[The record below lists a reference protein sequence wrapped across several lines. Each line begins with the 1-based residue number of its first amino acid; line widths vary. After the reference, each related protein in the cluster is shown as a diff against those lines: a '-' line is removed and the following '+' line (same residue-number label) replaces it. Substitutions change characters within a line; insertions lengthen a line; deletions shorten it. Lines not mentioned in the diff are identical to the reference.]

1 MQFRSVLVTAIALS
15 ALASGSAPA
24 ADKSVTAGPVGLSIN
39 NSGRVGLATATNI
52 DYLNRSIA
60 DGRRNVALR
69 LAQPMLCAD
78 FATPP
83 GGAVNPVSL
92 TYVDTNLDAF
102 GPLYGGI
109 TSFDYFTNGAAAG
122 LFKVSA
128 GGDLACCVM
137 SPAAN
142 ASCFQGVNGGA
153 VAEAVFASGFEG
165 VSALQ
170 PEGSTPANLSVTVSG
185 PTSATPGA
193 NFDYTIVVTNIGGTS
208 VSGVQVRD
216 WYPKLAGGFP
226 APLATGSWSCA
237 ASGGASCGTAAGT
250 GNIALTAVSLP
261 AGASISFSVSRQLN
275 AGSTL
280 GAQFS
285 VSAAAFAPPSAGE
298 TVLGNNQGVLSA
310 GVQQASFSIN
320 DVTQAEGTGGN
331 TTFQFT
337 ITRSNTNTAASVV
350 VNTADGSATAGSDY
364 TAISNQTVNFTAG
377 GSATATVSVTVIGDA
392 VLEGNETFTV
402 NLSNPSG
409 AGITDGTGQ
418 GTITNDD
425 AAALSINDVTLSE
438 GNSGSTNATFTVT
451 LNAAVQGGF
460 TVPVSS
466 SNGSATAGSDYTAIP
481 GGTTLSFTGTAGE
494 TRTISVPVLGDTV
507 LEPNETFN
515 VTLGTPSN
523 AAVTLADA
531 TGVGTINNDDAAALS
546 INDVS
551 VSEGNSGTTN
561 ATFTVT
567 LDAAVQGGFTVP
579 VSSANGSATS
589 GSDYT
594 AIPGGTTLSFTGT
607 AGETRTI
614 SVAVI
619 GDTTLE
625 ANETFTVNLG
635 TPSNAAVTLADSS
648 GTGTINNDDN
658 ASIAINDVSVAE
670 GNAGSTNAT
679 FTVTLS
685 GSVQG
690 GFTVPVSSQSGTATA
705 GSDYT
710 SLPGGST
717 LNFAGTAGETQT
729 VTVVVIGDTMLE
741 PNEDFFVNLGVPS
754 NGAITRT
761 DSQGIGTITNDD
773 TASLS
778 INDVSVTEG
787 NTGTVNATFTISLA
801 GSVQGSFSVPVS
813 SSDDTATVANNDYVA
828 IAPATTVIFTG
839 ATNET
844 RTISVVVNGDT
855 TVEPNEFFQVNLGA
869 PNNGQVTVSDAQGIG
884 TITNDDIPSGA
895 DKRR

>member
-1 MQFRSVLVTAIALS
+1 M
-15 ALASGSAPA
+15 
-24 ADKSVTAGPVGLSIN
+24 
-39 NSGRVGLATATNI
+39 
-52 DYLNRSIA
+52 
-60 DGRRNVALR
+60 
-69 LAQPMLCAD
+69 
-78 FATPP
+78 
-83 GGAVNPVSL
+83 
-92 TYVDTNLDAF
+92 
-102 GPLYGGI
+102 
-109 TSFDYFTNGAAAG
+109 
-122 LFKVSA
+122 
-128 GGDLACCVM
+128 
-137 SPAAN
+137 
-142 ASCFQGVNGGA
+142 
-153 VAEAVFASGFEG
+153 E
-165 VSALQ
+165 
-170 PEGSTPANLSVTVSG
+170 
-185 PTSATPGA
+185 
-193 NFDYTIVVTNIGGTS
+193 
-208 VSGVQVRD
+208 
-216 WYPKLAGGFP
+216 
-226 APLATGSWSCA
+226 
-237 ASGGASCGTAAGT
+237 
-250 GNIALTAVSLP
+250 
-261 AGASISFSVSRQLN
+261 
-275 AGSTL
+275 TL
-280 GAQFS
+280 
-285 VSAAAFAPPSAGE
+285 
-298 TVLGNNQGVLSA
+298 LGNNQGALTV

-337 ITRSNTNTAASVV
+337 ITRSNTTNAASVV

-377 GSATATVSVTVIGDA
+377 GSATATVSVTVTGDA
-392 VLEGNETFTV
+392 VLEGNETFSV
-402 NLSNPSG
+402 NLSNPTG

-425 AAALSINDVTLSE
+425 SASLTINDVALSE
-438 GNSGSTNATFTVT
+438 GNSGSANATFTVT
-451 LNAAVQGGF
+451 LNSAVQGGF

-481 GGTTLSFTGTAGE
+481 GGSTLSFTGTAGE

-551 VSEGNSGTTN
+551 VSEGDSGTTN

-567 LDAAVQGGFTVP
+567 LNAAVQGGFTVP
-579 VSSANGSATS
+579 VTSASGSATS
-589 GSDYT
+589 GSDFT

-614 SVAVI
+614 SVPVI

-625 ANETFTVNLG
+625 ANETFSVNLG
-635 TPSNAAVTLADSS
+635 TPSNTAVTLADSS
-648 GTGTINNDDN
+648 GTGTINNDDS
-658 ASIAINDVSVAE
+658 ASIAINDVSVTE

-690 GFTVPVSSQSGTATA
+690 GFSVPVSSQSGTATP

-710 SLPGGST
+710 SLPGGQN

-729 VTVVVIGDTMLE
+729 VTVLVIGDTMLE

-761 DSQGIGTITNDD
+761 DSQGIGTINNDD
-773 TASLS
+773 AASLA

-787 NTGTVNATFTISLA
+787 NTGTINATFTITLT

-813 SSDDTATVANNDYVA
+813 SADDTATVANNDYVA
-828 IAPATTVIFTG
+828 IAPATTAIFTG
-839 ATNET
+839 AANET

-855 TVEPNEFFQVNLGA
+855 AVEPTEFFQVNLGT
-869 PNNGQVTVSDAQGIG
+869 PNNAQVTVSDSQGIG

-895 DKRR
+895 AKRR